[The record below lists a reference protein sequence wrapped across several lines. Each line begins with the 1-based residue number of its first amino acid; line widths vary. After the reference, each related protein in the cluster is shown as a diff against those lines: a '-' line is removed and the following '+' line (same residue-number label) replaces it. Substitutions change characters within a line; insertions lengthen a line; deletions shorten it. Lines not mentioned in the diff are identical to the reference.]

1 MEKILIKFQRI
12 KTGKKRKKK
21 EIERA
26 HKGIEREGNKK
37 EEPLIPYRHVEL
49 LTETNYETETA
60 MDCN

>member
-1 MEKILIKFQRI
+1 MAKILIKFQRI

-26 HKGIEREGNKK
+26 HKRIEREGNKK